1 MTVVTTTTIVSSSS
15 SSITIIKNHP
25 GLVMF
30 YKLYSRMSNKNTF
43 KQLEYMLILMTCT
56 ILVIGRQQPVVEAKC

>member
-1 MTVVTTTTIVSSSS
+1 
-15 SSITIIKNHP
+15 
-25 GLVMF
+25 MF